1 MKHFSKKYN
10 VRNVELVS
18 ASNNNNKLI
27 ISSITI
33 IISKLKY
40 LLFLII
46 LFSACKKEN
55 PSLPTNY
62 KYNYFPLNQGL
73 QRIYKITD
81 RTIDK
86 DINIDTTKTY
96 ELKEVID
103 TCFVDNSGNFAWRLE
118 RYKRS
123 DSTQQWQISDVWE
136 NQIINYKAFSIEE
149 NIRYIK
155 IIFPPKKDETWDG
168 NAFNTLGTTNYSI
181 SSIDE
186 YASINGII
194 FDSVLTV
201 NQKNDETLI
210 YKYHTFE
217 QYATNI
223 GLVNKTIIA
232 IDYADT
238 YPPNIPIEQRISRGH
253 LYYQTLISHN

>member
-1 MKHFSKKYN
+1 MKCLSKININKSSLRVLIFLGRSN
-10 VRNVELVS
+10 LFLV
-18 ASNNNNKLI
+18 LR
-27 ISSITI
+27 
-33 IISKLKY
+33 LKY

-46 LFSACKKEN
+46 FFSACKKEN
-55 PSLPTNY
+55 PSVPINY
-62 KYNYFPLNQGL
+62 KYNYFPLKHGL

-86 DINIDTTKTY
+86 EISVDTTVTY

-103 TCFVDNSGNFAWRLE
+103 SSFIDNSGNTAWRLE
-118 RYKRS
+118 RYKRT

-136 NQIINYKAFSIEE
+136 NQIVNNQAHSIEE

-155 IIFPPKKDETWDG
+155 IIFPPKKDETWNG
-168 NAFNTLGTTNYSI
+168 NAFNTLEITNYNLSN
-181 SSIDE
+181 IDE
-186 YASINGII
+186 TLTLNSQT

-201 NQKNDETLI
+201 NQNFDETLI

-223 GLVNKTIIA
+223 GLINKTVIA
-232 IDYADT
+232 IDYAYT
-238 YPPNIPIEQRISRGH
+238 YPPNAPIEDRISRGH
-253 LYYQTLISHN
+253 LYYQTLISYNLNTQK